1 MSQPDEPVIK
11 RDEDPPPIQ
20 KVRTKAPQ
28 AARGEDEPDPNVV
41 SDATAD
47 DKGPGE
53 ALSPGVGGYRGR
65 DPKHEMPRMPSV
77 PETQD

>member
-1 MSQPDEPVIK
+1 MSQPDEPIIK
-11 RDEDPPPIQ
+11 RDEDPAPMR
-20 KVRTKAPQ
+20 KVRTEPPRAP
-28 AARGEDEPDPNVV
+28 RGEDEPDPNVV

-53 ALSPGVGGYRGR
+53 AVDPGIGGYAGR

>member
-1 MSQPDEPVIK
+1 MSQPDEPIIK
-11 RDEDPPPIQ
+11 RDEDPAPMQ
-20 KVRTKAPQ
+20 KVRTERPRAP
-28 AARGEDEPDPNVV
+28 RGEDEPDPNVV

-53 ALSPGVGGYRGR
+53 PLDPGVGGYAGR

-77 PETQD
+77 PESQD